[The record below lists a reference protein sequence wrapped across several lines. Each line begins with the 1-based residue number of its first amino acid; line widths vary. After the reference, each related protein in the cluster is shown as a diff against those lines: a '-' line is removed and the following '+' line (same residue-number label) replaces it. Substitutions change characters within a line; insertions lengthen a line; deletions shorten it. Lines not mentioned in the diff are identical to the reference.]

1 MLRAQTL
8 RKTKLLSGRSSKG
21 LIASL
26 SARRLSLFP
35 GTIPGAAHGELII
48 AAEEIHPC
56 PSNHVASV
64 RAGHASHAGPSP
76 IRMGCPPT
84 IRLETLRSIAEG
96 VSVIDDPRID
106 YVPNIGIVEGS
117 RAILVVDTGMGPA
130 IGRLLFS

>member
-1 MLRAQTL
+1 
-8 RKTKLLSGRSSKG
+8 
-21 LIASL
+21 
-26 SARRLSLFP
+26 
-35 GTIPGAAHGELII
+35 
-48 AAEEIHPC
+48 
-56 PSNHVASV
+56 
-64 RAGHASHAGPSP
+64 
-76 IRMGCPPT
+76 MGCPPT